1 MGVLLKH
8 GKVLG
13 WVSALCCD
21 PVSGGPKMGSRL
33 ALQTQLCN
41 LASTLQNKSCMA
53 PMFWWGGSCFGTH
66 NPDLEEPGPHVLLES
81 WSIVFWQHLENK
93 VLMHFPNCALG
104 QV

>member
-53 PMFWWGGSCFGTH
+53 PMFGGV
-66 NPDLEEPGPHVLLES
+66 DHVLGPIIQIWKSLGPMCF
-81 WSIVFWQHLENK
+81 WSH
-93 VLMHFPNCALG
+93 G
-104 QV
+104 QLFSGNI